1 MDAPETATNLA
12 RDGAHREFSRLCR
25 LLLALDVAA
34 ESQREER
41 FLAAT
46 LKITGGKAILLT
58 AFQLPLS
65 TRNRTSRHA
74 QLGFTNS
81 STPAVNRYLRD
92 LTPRDPA
99 LIALLEKQAR
109 TRRHSVCMSRQR
121 LVGDRRWEN
130 SEFYKRICRSANV
143 DHPFYSL
150 LTDATHERAS
160 LLTLFGSTQSPPL
173 PRHTT
178 TLHMLHA
185 YARCALGLATPPGA
199 DAVSQLSPRQRE
211 TLDIL
216 LCGHSEKQIAAKLSR
231 SVHTVHTHVKA
242 IYRAFDVST
251 RAELLS
257 KFVAST

>member
-1 MDAPETATNLA
+1 MDEPEPSSDRA
-12 RDGAHREFSRLCR
+12 RDGAHREFSKLCR
-25 LLLALDVAA
+25 LLLALDIAS

-46 LKITGGKAILLT
+46 LKLTGGKAILLA
-58 AFQLPLS
+58 AFELPLAA
-65 TRNRTSRHA
+65 RNRTLRHA
-74 QLGFTNS
+74 QLGFTNA
-81 STPAVNRYLRD
+81 STAVVNRYLRD

-99 LIALLEKQAR
+99 LLSLLGKQSKTQR
-109 TRRHSVCMSRQR
+109 NSVCMSRQR
-121 LVGDRRWEN
+121 LVGDRKWE
-130 SEFYKRICRSANV
+130 SSDFHKRICRPANV

-150 LTDATHERAS
+150 LTDPQHERAS
-160 LLTLFGSTQSPPL
+160 LLTLFGSAHSPPL

-185 YARCALGLATPPGA
+185 YARYALGLSTPTGA
-199 DAVSQLSPRQRE
+199 DAISQLSPRQRE

-242 IYRAFDVST
+242 IYRVFGVST

-257 KFVAST
+257 KFVA